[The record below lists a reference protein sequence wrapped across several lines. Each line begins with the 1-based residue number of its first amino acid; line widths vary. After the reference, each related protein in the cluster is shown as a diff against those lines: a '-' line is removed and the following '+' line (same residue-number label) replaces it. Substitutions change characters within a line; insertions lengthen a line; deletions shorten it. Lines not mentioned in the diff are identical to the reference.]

1 MSDLDRTEAG
11 PCLGSSASVRG
22 SSASLPKVRP
32 CAVAVTPD
40 SRIMPLIG
48 YVRQQVAKR
57 NVNINPK
64 DLVTYTTAA
73 QMRGVSRQAISRLV
87 ERGKLTAV
95 EIDGHKFL
103 FRDEVK
109 KYEPSIGGRPK
120 QSTKRRN

>member
-1 MSDLDRTEAG
+1 MDHRPQSRGFIGIITDG
-11 PCLGSSASVRG
+11 PAF
-22 SSASLPKVRP
+22 
-32 CAVAVTPD
+32 AVAVTPD
-40 SRIMPLIG
+40 LRIMPLIG
-48 YVRQQVAKR
+48 CVRQQVAKR

-87 ERGKLTAV
+87 ERGKFTAI

-103 FRDEVK
+103 FRDEVE

-120 QSTKRRN
+120 QSARRKSR